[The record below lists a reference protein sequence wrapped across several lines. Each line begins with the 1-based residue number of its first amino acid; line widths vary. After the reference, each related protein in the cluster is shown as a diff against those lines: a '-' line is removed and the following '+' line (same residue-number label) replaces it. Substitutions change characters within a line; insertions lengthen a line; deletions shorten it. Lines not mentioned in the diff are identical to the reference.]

1 MLSRP
6 RRDCAFWYE
15 AKASGGTLSGAQ
27 QRFADLC
34 AECAV
39 GYVVGGVADVRDY
52 LEAAGILEKSAPS
65 GQRMP

>member
-1 MLSRP
+1 MLSRG

-15 AKASGGTLSGAQ
+15 AKASDGTLSGAQ

-39 GYVVGGVADVRDY
+39 AYVVGDVADVREY
-52 LEAAGILEKSAPS
+52 LEAIGILAPS